1 MATTGGGSLRAF
13 APGDEAAAREVV
25 TAAFGQADE
34 ADLVDA
40 LRADGDVVIE
50 LLAFA
55 GAAAVGHVLLSRMT
69 APLQALALAPVS
81 VIPSHQRQG
90 VGQALVRAAIAAAE
104 AGPWQAIFVLGD
116 LDYYGRFGFEA
127 ALAAPF
133 DSHYAGPHFAAL
145 ALKPWPARC
154 GLLRH
159 APAFGA
165 LG

>member
-1 MATTGGGSLRAF
+1 MATTADVRLRPFVA
-13 APGDEAAAREVV
+13 GDEAAAREVV

-40 LRADGDVVIE
+40 LRADGDVAYEI
-50 LLAFA
+50 LAYA
-55 GAAAVGHVLLSRMT
+55 GATAVGHVMLSRMS

-81 VIPSHQRQG
+81 VIPAHQRQG
-90 VGQALVRAAIAAAE
+90 VGQALVRTAIAAAE

-133 DSHYAGPHFAAL
+133 DSPYAGPHFAAL
-145 ALKPWPARC
+145 ALKPWPASH
-154 GLLRH
+154 GVLRH
-159 APAFGA
+159 APAFDA
-165 LG
+165 LA

>member
-1 MATTGGGSLRAF
+1 MATTAGDALRAF
-13 APGDEAAAREVV
+13 APSDEAAARNVV

-50 LLAFA
+50 ILAFA
-55 GAAAVGHVLLSRMT
+55 GEAAVGHVMLSRMT
-69 APLQALALAPVS
+69 APLPALALAPVS
-81 VIPSHQRQG
+81 VIPAHQRQG
-90 VGQALVRAAIAAAE
+90 VGQALVRAAVAAAR

-116 LDYYGRFGFEA
+116 LDYYGRFGFDA

-133 DSHYAGPHFAAL
+133 DSPYAGPHFAAL
-145 ALKPWPARC
+145 ALKPWPASH
-154 GLLRH
+154 GVLRH
-159 APAFGA
+159 APAFDA